1 MNAPFIVAE
10 IGANHNGSLS
20 VALNTITAAAR
31 AGADSIKIQTWHPA
45 LMCLNKGYT
54 IQRGKWAGQNLF
66 NLYAQAYTP
75 WDWHEQMFDWANH
88 CGIQAFSTPFDLP
101 SLHFLEQ
108 LDCPMYKVASFE
120 LNDHRL
126 IRAIAS
132 TGKPMIMSTGMANRH
147 EVEMAAS
154 TAIDAGCQNL
164 TLLKCTS
171 AYPAPPEE
179 ANLATMH
186 DYMQYMRR
194 IDRSAW
200 GLSDHTQGST
210 VAIAAAALGAAVIEK
225 HFILHHTIAS
235 PDAAFSMEP
244 HEFELMAKAC
254 RIAAKAVGSVSY
266 GPTASESL
274 ELRRSLYIRRDMK
287 PGETLQEQDIVT
299 SRPNQGADPYT
310 IGAYIGRTIDKETKA
325 GTPLTPDC
333 VAPNAELTSERSE
346 SALNAGLGDLESKHG

>member
-1 MNAPFIVAE
+1 MTPMIVAE
-10 IGANHNGSLS
+10 LSANHNGSLS
-20 VALNTITAAAR
+20 TALNTITAAAR
-31 AGADSIKIQTWHPA
+31 AGADAVKFQTWSPD
-45 LMCLNKGYT
+45 LMCVAKGYT
-54 IQRGKWAGQNLF
+54 IKTGKWSGMNLAD
-66 NLYAQAYTP
+66 LYDTAWTP
-75 WDWHEQMFDWANH
+75 WNWHQELFDWAKA
-88 CGIQAFSTPFDLP
+88 CKIKAFSTPFDRP
-101 SLHFLEQ
+101 SLQFLET

-126 IRAIAS
+126 ISAIAS

-147 EVEMAAS
+147 EVEMAAAA
-154 TAIDAGCQNL
+154 AIDAGCKNM

-194 IDRSAW
+194 IERSAW
-200 GLSDHTQGST
+200 GLSDHTPGST
-210 VAIAAAALGAAVIEK
+210 VAIAASALGAAVIEK

-244 HEFELMAKAC
+244 PEFELMARAC
-254 RIAAKAVGSVSY
+254 RIAAKAVGRVSY

-287 PGETLQEQDIVT
+287 PGETLQEQDIVS
-299 SRPNQGADPYT
+299 SRPNLGADPYS
-310 IGAYIGRTIDKETKA
+310 IGAYVNRQITKEIKA
-325 GTPLTPDC
+325 GTPLTVDC
-333 VAPNAELTSERSE
+333 IT
-346 SALNAGLGDLESKHG
+346 

>member
-1 MNAPFIVAE
+1 MTTPMIVAE
-10 IGANHNGSLS
+10 LSANHNGSLS
-20 VALNTITAAAR
+20 IALNTITAAAR
-31 AGADSIKIQTWHPA
+31 AGADSIKLQTWDPK

-66 NLYAQAYTP
+66 NLYSQAWTP
-75 WDWHEQMFDWANH
+75 WNWHQELFDWAKA
-88 CGIQAFSTPFDLP
+88 CKIKAFSTPFDLS
-101 SLHFLEQ
+101 SLEFLEK
-108 LDCPMYKVASFE
+108 LNCPMYKVASFE

-147 EVEMAAS
+147 EVEMAAA
-154 TAIDAGCQNL
+154 TAIDAGCKNM

-194 IDRSAW
+194 IERSAW
-200 GLSDHTQGST
+200 GLSDHTPGST

-225 HFILHHTIAS
+225 HFTLRRGNGL
-235 PDAAFSMEP
+235 DDDFSMEP
-244 HEFELMAKAC
+244 QDFKTMAYAC
-254 RIAAKAVGSVSY
+254 RIAARAVGSVSY

-287 PGETLQEQDIVT
+287 PGETLQEQDIVS
-299 SRPNQGADPYT
+299 SRPNLGADPYS
-310 IGAYIGRTIDKETKA
+310 IGAYVNRQITKEIKA
-325 GTPLTPDC
+325 GTPLTVDC
-333 VAPNAELTSERSE
+333 IT
-346 SALNAGLGDLESKHG
+346 